1 MVDMIVELLLA
12 TLLGIGFVGLRW
24 YTAKDPAVFA
34 PDFLTYQNMSQ
45 GRPAPDPFRTRWL
58 LPALMPENSLKAWHI
73 VGITG
78 LILSFPA
85 LYLFAETAGASGL
98 WAVVIW
104 GSLPVIDVLY
114 RMRGMID
121 HVSWPVALLAA
132 TFVLSGHII
141 PAVAFVA
148 LTAMLDPR
156 TTVFVFAWTL
166 NPWVLLGLIPFAVA
180 SVLLPKGKPYIHP
193 EIIEHPWQSAKKVNG
208 PFLLNWKITL
218 LPWGVCL
225 FGFLNLSVAVI
236 VSLLLGYAQ
245 MFRAIDRV
253 RLYMWAAPVVII
265 ATLGIVPEAW
275 LPLAVIVTLMNP
287 WKAVT

>member
-1 MVDMIVELLLA
+1 MILELILSLIIGAAMLALRSYTSPHPA
-12 TLLGIGFVGLRW
+12 TL
-24 YTAKDPAVFA
+24 A
-34 PDFLTYQNMSQ
+34 PDFLTYQNMSK

-58 LPALMPENSLKAWHI
+58 LPKLMNGDALKGWYTVGI
-73 VGITG
+73 VG
-78 LILSFPA
+78 LLLSFPA

-104 GSLPVIDVLY
+104 GSLPVIDVLW

-121 HVSWPVALLAA
+121 HVSWPVALLAG

-141 PAVAFVA
+141 PAIIFVA

-156 TTVFVFAWTL
+156 TVIFVFAWTL
-166 NPWVLLGLIPFAVA
+166 NPWVLLGLIPFVAA
-180 SVLLPKGKPYIHP
+180 SVMLPKGGPYIHP
-193 EIIEHPWQSAKKVNG
+193 DVILHPWQSAKKING
-208 PFLLNWKITL
+208 PFLLEPKMTL
-218 LPWGVCL
+218 IPWGVCIA
-225 FGFLNLSVAVI
+225 GFLNLSVAVI
-236 VSLLLGYAQ
+236 VSLLFGYAK

-253 RLYMWAAPVVII
+253 RLYMWAAPVLII